1 LIPEFDQHPDWSFYQ
16 NNCTKKAT
24 ADCNG
29 FLYDRNLFYT
39 SPKVLAGTAAAIT
52 DHANMLMPT
61 RMSKDFLM
69 NVFMLLVFKKFA
81 QKV

>member
-1 LIPEFDQHPDWSFYQ
+1 
-16 NNCTKKAT
+16 
-24 ADCNG
+24 
-29 FLYDRNLFYT
+29 
-39 SPKVLAGTAAAIT
+39 VLAGTAATIT
-52 DHANMLMPT
+52 DHTNMLMPT